1 MGSRRLKE
9 NYDDLVWWIW
19 KQEGRNGIGFWNGQN
34 KKKKKEILR
43 KCQGICENLKI
54 IASSS
59 RMVLSFTFT

>member
-34 KKKKKEILR
+34 KKKKK
-43 KCQGICENLKI
+43 KKK
-54 IASSS
+54 
-59 RMVLSFTFT
+59 F